1 MSVAR
6 DMGRAGRIAVLVS
19 LTIAAATVAGGI
31 PRTDEFDHDY
41 ATYAAVLRAHV
52 VPPRVD
58 YRALKANRSSLDHVI
73 AEFDS
78 PAARAEPGWSREQRL
93 AFWINAYN
101 AFTLRAIVDHYPIQ
115 SGTLTLQPR
124 NSIRQI
130 DGVWTKLKWRAAGR
144 TVTLDDIEHRIVRP
158 EFKEARIH
166 FAVNCASI
174 SCPPLA
180 AEPYRARTLD
190 GQLDAAAETY
200 LGSPEGLRIEGE
212 TLRVSS
218 IFKWYGGDFVAQYAA
233 LVPGTRA
240 VTERAVL
247 GVIVK
252 HAPAAASAAV
262 RSGTARLR
270 YLDYNWS
277 LNDTTAD
284 RSRPHHP

>member
-1 MSVAR
+1 L
-6 DMGRAGRIAVLVS
+6 LVS
-19 LTIAAATVAGGI
+19 LITATVAGGVL
-31 PRTDEFDHDY
+31 RADEFDHDY

-58 YRALKANRSSLDHVI
+58 YRALKANRSTLDGVV

-78 PAARAEPGWSREQRL
+78 PAARGEPGWSREQRL

-130 DGVWTKLKWRAAGR
+130 DGVWTKLTWRAAGR

-158 EFKEARIH
+158 EFKDARIH

-190 GQLDAAAETY
+190 GQLDAAARTY
-200 LGSPEGLRIEGE
+200 LGSPEGLRIDGD

-218 IFKWYGGDFVAQYAA
+218 IFKWYGGDFLPGYAA
-233 LVPGTRA
+233 LVPGARER
-240 VTERAVL
+240 TERAIL
-247 GVIVK
+247 GAILK
-252 HAPAAASAAV
+252 FGPAAAAA
-262 RSGTARLR
+262 RARIGTAPLR

-284 RSRPHHP
+284 RPRSHHP